1 MITDLAGMDRRRRR
15 RKKEE
20 RRRFSR
26 SLMAILV
33 SVLGVIERAV

>member
-1 MITDLAGMDRRRRR
+1 MITDLAGMDRRR